1 MQHQAIMLQRMTIK
15 GWLLQQSGNEDRY
28 DGQRAD
34 VTDKEP
40 EDTEKLCIAAE
51 GSSVGEFIIDICLLE
66 SPADKEYG
74 QETAESH
81 QYVGR

>member
-1 MQHQAIMLQRMTIK
+1 MLQRMTIK

-51 GSSVGEFIIDICLLE
+51 GASVGEFIINICLLK
-66 SPADKEYG
+66 SPADEEDSKETSEG
-74 QETAESH
+74 H
-81 QYVGR
+81 QYVG

>member
-28 DGQRAD
+28 YGQRAD

-51 GSSVGEFIIDICLLE
+51 GASVGEFIIDIGLLE
-66 SPADKEYG
+66 PPADEEDSKE
-74 QETAESH
+74 TS
-81 QYVGR
+81 

>member
-51 GSSVGEFIIDICLLE
+51 GASVGEFIINICLLE
-66 SPADKEYG
+66 PPSDEEYG
-74 QETAESH
+74 QQTAESH